1 MLVCMRK
8 GWTPWRSLT
17 TDSQGLPTIHTK
29 YRVISEWMH
38 ACKTCKHWDDAL
50 NTWDFTNVLIVLPE
64 PVGAAFIH
72 SMKLLLLFTPFIPM
86 SWLSLRLYVAGML
99 EHTWTYYIWIRHE
112 VSHLWTTI
120 VSLAIEHWD
129 WLGPSANVETS
140 ISYRPT
146 MSHVTLEDW
155 VGAST
160 RPVLDRSSLLR
171 TNGFQLASTLHR
183 RPTFSNLLLGKHAN
197 IDS

>member
-1 MLVCMRK
+1 
-8 GWTPWRSLT
+8 
-17 TDSQGLPTIHTK
+17 
-29 YRVISEWMH
+29 
-38 ACKTCKHWDDAL
+38 
-50 NTWDFTNVLIVLPE
+50 
-64 PVGAAFIH
+64 
-72 SMKLLLLFTPFIPM
+72 M

-129 WLGPSANVETS
+129 WLGPSSNVETS
-140 ISYRPT
+140 MSYRPT

-183 RPTFSNLLLGKHAN
+183 RPTPSALLLGKTCKHRF
-197 IDS
+197 IDYKNSKNTKNSQPSKIDMMWRSEHLEKRNKVTRR